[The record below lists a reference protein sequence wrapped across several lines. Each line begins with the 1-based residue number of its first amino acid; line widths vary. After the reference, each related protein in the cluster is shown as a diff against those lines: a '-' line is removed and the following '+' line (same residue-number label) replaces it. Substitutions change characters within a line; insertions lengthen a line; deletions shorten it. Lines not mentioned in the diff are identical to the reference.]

1 MKRII
6 MLSIFTTL
14 AAMFTRAQG
23 VDVKTLPPIDEL
35 GSGTYMGKQGGL
47 YPNGSNTMP
56 EAFYADAVV
65 MAQSIQPLNSA
76 GKPDPNGKIGLITIG
91 ASTVAMFSKGL
102 ENMVPNYKG
111 LNKEIS
117 FVNCGI
123 GGQDLSDI
131 MEPSY
136 Y

>member
-1 MKRII
+1 MIFVKIWIKNSHIMKRII

-56 EAFYADAVV
+56 EAF
-65 MAQSIQPLNSA
+65 MQMQWLWRSLFNH
-76 GKPDPNGKIGLITIG
+76 
-91 ASTVAMFSKGL
+91 
-102 ENMVPNYKG
+102 
-111 LNKEIS
+111 
-117 FVNCGI
+117 
-123 GGQDLSDI
+123 
-131 MEPSY
+131 
-136 Y
+136 